1 MNYWYTSSHLT
12 AHASRQREVGSLPAR
27 APSSRREGWPGF
39 LYQGHWLP
47 FASWEPLKSTSPE
60 EQE

>member
-1 MNYWYTSSHLT
+1 MNYWYTSSHPT
-12 AHASRQREVGSLPAR
+12 AHSSRQREVGSLPAR
-27 APSSRREGWPGF
+27 APSSRREGSP
-39 LYQGHWLP
+39 GHWLP